1 MTKFRL
7 LLASGLVL
15 SFAVAQAQTAN
26 TSTASKPPL
35 TQAQTSVG
43 GNLEKNPDNK
53 GLKNAA
59 ERLKENQERLE
70 TRKSATADRIESA
83 KAVRAEK
90 PMRPEKA
97 ERPQKPERVER
108 VERPGR

>member
-15 SFAVAQAQTAN
+15 SFAVAQAQTTN
-26 TSTASKPPL
+26 TSTASQPPL

-59 ERLKENQERLE
+59 ERLKENQARLE
-70 TRKSATADRIESA
+70 TRKSATAGRIESA
-83 KAVRAEK
+83 KAERAE
-90 PMRPEKA
+90 RT

-108 VERPGR
+108 MERPGR